1 MFQLDKNN
9 VVSRQMEQREKENYI
24 ANMLV
29 RTLMSNTVT
38 YIECCRIIE
47 LLKEKV
53 QCVKDFD
60 DTIQDVHQ
68 G

>member
-9 VVSRQMEQREKENYI
+9 VVSQQMEQHNKESYI

-38 YIECCRIIE
+38 YIECCHIVE
-47 LLKEKV
+47 LLKEKI

-60 DTIQDVHQ
+60 DVIQDVYQ
-68 G
+68 D

>member
-9 VVSRQMEQREKENYI
+9 VVAQQMEQHYKENYI

-38 YIECCRIIE
+38 YVECCHIIE
-47 LLKEKV
+47 LLKEKI
-53 QCVKDFD
+53 QCIKDFD
-60 DTIQDVHQ
+60 EALQDLNQ
-68 G
+68 E

>member
-1 MFQLDKNN
+1 MFQLDKNS
-9 VVSRQMEQREKENYI
+9 VVSQQMERHEKENYI

-38 YIECCRIIE
+38 YIECCHIIE
-47 LLKEKV
+47 LLKEKI

-60 DTIQDVHQ
+60 EATQDLHQ

>member
-9 VVSRQMEQREKENYI
+9 VVAQQMEQHYKENYI
-24 ANMLV
+24 ANMLMS
-29 RTLMSNTVT
+29 TLFSNNVNVS
-38 YIECCRIIE
+38 ECYRIIE
-47 LLKEKV
+47 LLKEKI
-53 QCVKDFD
+53 QRVKDFD

>member
-1 MFQLDKNN
+1 MFNFDKNN
-9 VVSRQMEQREKENYI
+9 IAMQKMEQRYKENYI
-24 ANMLV
+24 ANMFM

-38 YIECCRIIE
+38 YIECCHIVE
-47 LLKEKV
+47 LLKEKI

-60 DTIQDVHQ
+60 EATQDLHQ

>member
-9 VVSRQMEQREKENYI
+9 VISQQMEQHNKENYI

-29 RTLMSNTVT
+29 RILMSNTVT
-38 YIECCRIIE
+38 YIECCHIIE
-47 LLKEKV
+47 LLKEKI

-60 DTIQDVHQ
+60 EATQDLHQ
-68 G
+68 D

>member
-9 VVSRQMEQREKENYI
+9 VVSQQMEQREKENYI